1 MFIEP
6 SAVFDLVFGWGG
18 GGGRGGERR
27 KGGGGK
33 GDGADRTKIPVFMGA
48 GAVSSDGPKKSF
60 YPKIFVLSQLN
71 AKG

>member
-1 MFIEP
+1 MGE
-6 SAVFDLVFGWGG
+6 A
-18 GGGRGGERR
+18 GGERGE

-33 GDGADRTKIPVFMGA
+33 GDGEGADRTKIPVFMGA